1 MCIYKQIDGKSVSW
15 LAASSCCQ
23 AARRCSRQF
32 TFLAMQCNSLHAS
45 ALTSISL
52 SLDESL
58 CAENEILTLLTL
70 CIQGVLGLHQAKQQ
84 EMNIWNRT

>member
-1 MCIYKQIDGKSVSW
+1 MYIYSQIDGMSVSW

-32 TFLAMQCNSLHAS
+32 SFFPTTCNSAFES
-45 ALTSISL
+45 ALHSTSL

-58 CAENEILTLLTL
+58 CAENEILTNLVACLSRKTL
-70 CIQGVLGLHQAKQQ
+70 FLKLSFLA
-84 EMNIWNRT
+84 R